1 MEYIDGRAMEETAED
16 EFLLGT
22 LVRKLHS
29 YSDYKIKSPMD
40 QNKELWER
48 MNNMKVY
55 YSDNELTIRN
65 MRIEDAQ
72 KIYDT
77 YLSYGWHPSME
88 TYEKYYSE

>member
-1 MEYIDGRAMEETAED
+1 MEKCHFDLWGRKYID
-16 EFLLGT
+16 
-22 LVRKLHS
+22 
-29 YSDYKIKSPMD
+29 Y
-40 QNKELWER
+40 
-48 MNNMKVY
+48 MKVY

-88 TYEKYYSE
+88 TYEKYYTLIDK